1 MALTKARN
9 RMIETSLVNVL
20 DFGADPTGVTE
31 CSSNIQAAIDHAA
44 TLGVA
49 GTKTGPSQGS
59 TVYFPSGKYSL
70 STSLNMPDGTA
81 SAATFVSL
89 RGEGK
94 TSILYWSGGN
104 SDAILEYEEGNDEYA
119 SIVENLAFE
128 VPSATNDVVGIK
140 TSQGGNGSV
149 NLCIRNNYFLRTSYA
164 LDCYSETDQI
174 QFMKNYVLLFED
186 GGIRMQGIASN
197 FQIRDN
203 HFRMGVGWCIQH
215 LGIGANILISGNTMQ
230 AALNGFK
237 GIQLDSVGNFR
248 VQSNYYENNVAS
260 DPSDGPFLDL
270 INCHTGLVS
279 QNNTTGSCGDPV
291 MNVDA
296 DCYSI
301 NFGSNYHGVSGA
313 APTTLLDIASGAEQ
327 ITVVGQQYKSSGQT
341 ATIVTGS
348 PDIDFGWDHPSF
360 GSYIKTTKSVSSNR
374 AFSNIAATSTATIG
388 QTTDYPAM
396 LICLKNTTDNYIYIG
411 IYWGGILT
419 DIAKTNANLEVQIS
433 GTDINAYNGTG
444 STKTVE
450 WFINIL

>member
-70 STSLNMPDGTA
+70 STSLNMPDGTTG
-81 SAATFVSL
+81 AATFVSL

-164 LDCYSETDQI
+164 LDSYSETDQV
-174 QFMKNYVLLFED
+174 QFMKNYVLLYED

-203 HFRMGVGWCIQH
+203 HFRMGVGWAIEH
-215 LGIGANILISGNTMQ
+215 LGNGANILISGNTFQ
-230 AALNGFK
+230 AALAGWK
-237 GIQLDSVGNFR
+237 GIRLVNMGNFR
-248 VQSNYYENNVAS
+248 IVSNYLENNTSPVTAG
-260 DPSDGPFLDL
+260 GPAVQLE
-270 INCHTGLVS
+270 NVHTGLIAE
-279 QNNTTGSCGDPV
+279 NNTTGAVGNQV
-291 MNVDA
+291 YTVDA
-296 DCYSI
+296 NCKNI
-301 NFGSNYHGVSGA
+301 NFGPNYHGVSGGTPTNIISIA
-313 APTTLLDIASGAEQ
+313 AGAEEVY
-327 ITVVGQQYKSSGQT
+327 ILGQQYLSSGQT
-341 ATIVTGS
+341 GDIVSGTS
-348 PDIDFGWDHPSF
+348 VLEFAYNHPSY
-360 GSYIKTTKSVSSNR
+360 GKYIKATRPVSSNR
-374 AFSNIAATSTATIG
+374 QFANIAATSTATIG

-396 LICLKNTTDNYIYIG
+396 LICLKNTADNYIYIG

-433 GTDINAYNGTG
+433 STDINAYNGEG
-444 STKTVE
+444 STRTVE